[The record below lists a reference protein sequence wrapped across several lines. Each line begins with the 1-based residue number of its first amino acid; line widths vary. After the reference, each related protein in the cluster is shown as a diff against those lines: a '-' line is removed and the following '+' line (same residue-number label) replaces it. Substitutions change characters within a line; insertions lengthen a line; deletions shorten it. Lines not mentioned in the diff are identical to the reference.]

1 MCLFCTIALRLIC
14 IYAKQCT
21 GNEVV
26 TMTNNVVHE
35 VPAKHLIAA
44 VLQSDS
50 VLGHVQR
57 EILRLLPGISI
68 DALRQMLREE
78 LLRPEAIEGPQAQE
92 AQLMLD
98 RMAQL
103 RSRGLTMTQTLN
115 RVPSPTKT
123 DSEDDDDAFHI
134 MINDKRSSGGAG

>member
-1 MCLFCTIALRLIC
+1 
-14 IYAKQCT
+14 
-21 GNEVV
+21 
-26 TMTNNVVHE
+26 MTNKVVHE

-44 VLQSDS
+44 VLQSDG
-50 VLGHVQR
+50 VLGHIQR
-57 EILRLLPGISI
+57 EIIRLLPGISI

-78 LLRPEAIEGPQAQE
+78 LLRPETIEGPQAQE

-115 RVPSPTKT
+115 RVTSPTKT

-134 MINDKRSSGGAG
+134 MMNDKRSSGGGG